1 MKYKHCDTPSL
12 PGYHQVAN
20 DNSEIKFSLLPDEI
34 VIPIL
39 YLIFHYSL
47 VYMQISRRV
56 SISSS
61 DSVKSVNGN
70 CRELVLFVSF
80 GSCLFHSFE
89 VIILWNKLNQTNGNV
104 WSFRTAS
111 PPGIMVQYYQY
122 WQRKLTHKLG
132 LFLLPILML
141 ATRIKQIYK
150 KYNTKI

>member
-12 PGYHQVAN
+12 PGYHQIAN

-80 GSCLFHSFE
+80 GSYLFHSFE
-89 VIILWNKLNQTNGNV
+89 VIILWNKLNQTNSNV

-111 PPGIMVQYYQY
+111 PPWNNGPVLPV
-122 WQRKLTHKLG
+122 LTTEIDTQTWT
-132 LFLLPILML
+132 FLAPHTNVGHQDKTNI
-141 ATRIKQIYK
+141 
-150 KYNTKI
+150 